1 MKPRSKPV
9 LVLSVIVV
17 LIALF
22 LFRPGAA
29 RLNHRIASSIGAM
42 LQRQVEISAVHLR
55 LLPRP
60 GFDLDGFVV
69 HDDPSF
75 SAEPVLRAQE
85 VTASLRL
92 TSLLRGHLAIA
103 RLSLTEPSLNLVR
116 RGDGRWNVET
126 FLERTAIGSP
136 SRTPASNSGSE
147 FPYIEAD
154 RGRINFKFGS
164 EKKPFALTDATYSL
178 WQDSD
183 TYWGMR
189 LKGQPVR
196 TDFNVSDTGRISVSG
211 NWARGVSSLQTPLRF
226 TARWEEAQLGQLSKA
241 LTGEDRG
248 WRGTVNLTLN
258 GVGTPS
264 NLALQADASLGEFR
278 RYDISENPHVELHA
292 QCKALLNAQN
302 RALKQAICDV
312 PMGDRNLELTGEI
325 THLTGPR
332 NYDLQVS
339 ADKVATDSLLA
350 VIRHVKKDLPAD
362 LQATGT
368 LDAKL
373 RARTDEA
380 GQLVWAGSGRTDNLH
395 LKSESNKTDLA
406 FDVIPFSLVWA
417 SAAEDKRRPRTNRVV
432 TGPTVPHLLFGPV
445 PLKLGRL
452 AAVSLQGWFGRQ
464 AYNIA
469 IKGDS
474 EIQKLEDAARVV
486 GIPVHR
492 VAARGN
498 AKLDLQ
504 VAGVWQ
510 GFPAPIAT
518 GTIEL
523 HQVEADL
530 RGSSA
535 LLEIASARLL
545 LTTTGMEVSGFTA
558 SAAGAHW
565 SGTARIPRGCASSEL
580 CQASFDLHAD
590 VVSTDAMHDWWNP
603 KQPERPWYELTSGS
617 DPGPSVL
624 AGVRASGTLSADRF
638 EIRDFEADH
647 VAAKVELNRA
657 RLHLFDLRADI
668 LGGKHTGEWRA
679 DFSVKPPTF
688 SGSGSLENVSLAHV
702 AGLMRDPWISGTSA
716 FDYELGLS
724 GLSSAELSGSAKGT
738 LRFEAQDGDL
748 LHMKLN
754 GVTLPIRRFN
764 GTLAIERGNI
774 ELQHATLVSADA
786 TYAVSGKASLARKLD
801 LTFARQDGSGFRVA
815 GTLADPTIAPAR
827 RSETRAALKP

>member
-1 MKPRSKPV
+1 VKPRSKPV
-9 LVLSVIVV
+9 LVVSVIAV

-29 RLNHRIASSIGAM
+29 RLKNRIANSIGAM

-126 FLERTAIGSP
+126 FLERTAIASRIP
-136 SRTPASNSGSE
+136 SSTSGSE

-154 RGRINFKFGS
+154 RGRINFKFGT

-196 TDFNVSDTGRISVSG
+196 TDFNVSDIGQISLSG
-211 NWARGVSSLQTPLRF
+211 NWARGVSSLQTPVRF
-226 TARWEEAQLGQLSKA
+226 TARWQEAQLGQLSKA
-241 LTGEDRG
+241 LTGADRG
-248 WRGTVNLTLN
+248 WRGTANVTLN

-278 RYDISENPHVELHA
+278 RYDISEDPHVELRA
-292 QCKALLNAQN
+292 QCKALLHAQD
-302 RALKQAICDV
+302 RSLKQAICDV
-312 PMGDRNLELTGEI
+312 PIGDRKLELTGEV
-325 THLTGPR
+325 TQLTGPR
-332 NYDLQVS
+332 NYNLQVA
-339 ADKVATDSLLA
+339 ADAVPTDSLLA

-368 LDAKL
+368 LDANFTG
-373 RARTDEA
+373 RTDNA
-380 GQLVWAGSGRTDNLH
+380 GQLVWAGSGRTDDFH

-406 FDVIPFSLVWA
+406 FDVIPFSLVG
-417 SAAEDKRRPRTNRVV
+417 AAGVEDKRRRRTNRAV
-432 TGPTVPHLLFGPV
+432 TEPMAPQLSFGPV
-445 PLKLGRL
+445 PLKLGRPP
-452 AAVSLQGWFGRQ
+452 AVSLQGWFGRQ
-464 AYNIA
+464 AYNIG

-474 EIQKLEDAARVV
+474 EVQKLQDAARLV
-486 GIPVHR
+486 GIPVRR

-530 RGSSA
+530 RSSSA
-535 LLEIASARLL
+535 PLEIASARLL
-545 LTTTGMEVSGFTA
+545 LTATGVEVSALSA
-558 SAAGAHW
+558 SAAGAHLN
-565 SGTARIPRGCASSEL
+565 GTARIPRGCASPEL

-590 VVSTDAMHDWWNP
+590 VVSTDAINEWWNP
-603 KQPERPWYELTSGS
+603 RKPERSWYELATSPE
-617 DPGPSVL
+617 PGPSVL
-624 AGVRASGTLSADRF
+624 AGVRASGTMSADRF

-647 VAAKVELNRA
+647 VSAKVELNRA
-657 RLHLFDLRADI
+657 RLHLFDLRADV

-679 DFSVKPPTF
+679 DFSLKPPAF
-688 SGSGSLENVSLAHV
+688 SGSGSLENVSLARV

-716 FDYELGLS
+716 FHYELGLS
-724 GLSSAELSGSAKGT
+724 GLSAAELSASAKGT
-738 LRFEAQDGDL
+738 LRFEAHDGDL

-754 GVTLPIRRFN
+754 GVSLPIRRFN
-764 GTLAIERGNI
+764 GTLAIERGDI
-774 ELQHATLVSADA
+774 ELQHATLVSTDA
-786 TYAVSGKASLARKLD
+786 TYAVSGNASLARKLD
-801 LTFARQDGSGFRVA
+801 LTFAKQDGSGFRVA